1 MSRSPAL
8 LFLLAACGGP
18 ETPGL
23 DTEFPDANDP
33 AYAASLNAEVDPRVS
48 TSAGVEGGI
57 VVLWPR
63 VIPASESF
71 SGEAARVQERLV
83 ELVNRGRRMDLV
95 DVRPEPER
103 VCPSSGCVAASV
115 GAVLLHTES
124 DCAVVASVS
133 PPGRN
138 PARLVRW
145 TADVNIRR
153 TVVPFREPPEEHIDV
168 QDFRPCSQLASALS
182 ENTADIEQALEE
194 LAPRGDD

>member
-1 MSRSPAL
+1 MSRPLAFL
-8 LFLLAACGGP
+8 LVLAACGGP

-71 SGEAARVQERLV
+71 SDEATRVQRRLV
-83 ELVNRGRRMDLV
+83 ELANRGREMDLV

-103 VCPSSGCVAASV
+103 VCPGSGCLAASV
-115 GAVLLHTES
+115 GAVLLHSET
-124 DCAVVASVS
+124 DCAVVVSVS

-138 PARLVRW
+138 PARLVHW
-145 TADVNIRR
+145 TADVDIRR
-153 TVVPFREPPEEHIDV
+153 TVVPFREPPEEHVDV
-168 QDFRPCSQLASALS
+168 QDFRPCSQLAADLS
-182 ENTADIEQALEE
+182 ENTADIEQALQE
-194 LAPRGDD
+194 LAPRGE